1 MCENPL
7 EYNYDEEWQLTSQH
21 CEHNN
26 NKPTHPMMKLF
37 TFLTALFLIFAAA
50 IVVKSATTSSIT
62 PPKPH
67 IRGNN
72 NFDGDSG
79 GERIVAA
86 DDAAEQQQLHRA
98 LSGCSQEDDTVLAY
112 PMRWSSDKTMDG
124 CEESCLLRVSNC
136 TAWMFDDDNGS
147 CFVSRDSTVLECDD
161 DDEDK
166 PPCDDFITY
175 VCEEEE

>member
-1 MCENPL
+1 
-7 EYNYDEEWQLTSQH
+7 
-21 CEHNN
+21 
-26 NKPTHPMMKLF
+26 MKLF
-37 TFLTALFLIFAAA
+37 TFLTALFLIFTAA
-50 IVVKSATTSSIT
+50 ILVKSATISVADKKT
-62 PPKPH
+62 H
-67 IRGNN
+67 IRGNDNNN
-72 NFDGDSG
+72 NFDEGS
-79 GERIVAA
+79 GERPIAVAA